1 MSKTLKI
8 YFLFRFLD
16 EFLLFFS
23 VFYILVVMFSA
34 IRYSVSYG
42 VFDAKSILAF
52 SLFTFP
58 LIFIFAY
65 YFSLFSFLH
74 EQLKRARFLEVFGPA
89 KIDLFRF
96 FLFISFFVFSINLL
110 FFFYVS
116 PRSFVYLKSRI
127 FEVIPKIYVREV
139 KKYIFLWENKFF
151 AAENF
156 QKEGSSLILRE
167 GLLFDGDKVLKFSK
181 IKISF
186 EGTDSR
192 FGKDLVDLIM
202 EEGKKGK
209 IEVIYNFSFSFSSVS
224 CLPLFF
230 AGFFKT
236 GLFCPTFLLGV
247 FKLSRDTLEPLKFFL
262 VSVFIHSLVMSSS
275 IFLMRRRIFYL

>member
-1 MSKTLKI
+1 MSKTLKT
-8 YFLFRFLD
+8 YSLFRFLD
-16 EFLLFFS
+16 EFILFFS
-23 VFYILVVMFSA
+23 VFYMLVVMFSA

-42 VFDAKSILAF
+42 VFDPKSILAF
-52 SLFTFP
+52 SLFIFP
-58 LIFIFAY
+58 LIFVFAY
-65 YFSLFSFLH
+65 YFSLFSFLRDH
-74 EQLKRARFLEVFGPA
+74 LKRTRFLEVFGPA

-96 FLFISFFVFSINLL
+96 FLIISFFVFSINLL

-139 KKYIFLWENKFF
+139 KKYVFLWENKFF
-151 AAENF
+151 TAENF

-167 GLLFDGDKVLKFSK
+167 GFLFDGEKVLKFSK

-186 EGTDSR
+186 VGTDSR
-192 FGKDLVDLIM
+192 FGKDLVDLII

-209 IEVIYNFSFSFSSVS
+209 IEVIYNVAFSFSSVS

-230 AGFFKT
+230 AGFIKT
-236 GLFCPTFLLGV
+236 GLFCPTLLLGV
-247 FKLSRDTLEPLKFFL
+247 FKLSRDTLEPLQFIL
-262 VSVFIHSLVMSSS
+262 VAVFTHSLIISSS
-275 IFLMRRRIFYL
+275 ILLMRRRIFYL